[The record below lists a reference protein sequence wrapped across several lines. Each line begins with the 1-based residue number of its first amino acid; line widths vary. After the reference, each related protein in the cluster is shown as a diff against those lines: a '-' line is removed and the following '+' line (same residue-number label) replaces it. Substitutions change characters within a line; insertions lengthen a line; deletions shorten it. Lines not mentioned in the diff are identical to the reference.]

1 VIRRD
6 SEVSRAAGI
15 DHARMASRPQRIVV
29 GFDGTEGAR
38 RALDAAAELMGYG
51 STMTVVRVRRD
62 GPDDGRDPLDTAR
75 DLLIERLI
83 TARYE
88 QRVGD
93 PADEIVGVARDID
106 ADVIV
111 VGRRGLKDRNGAGP
125 GSVSADVVRRAG
137 CDVLVVG
144 G

>member
-1 VIRRD
+1 MTVQ
-6 SEVSRAAGI
+6 
-15 DHARMASRPQRIVV
+15 PKRIVV
-29 GFDGTEGAR
+29 GFDGSEGSR
-38 RALDAAAELMGYG
+38 RALDAASQLMGYG
-51 STMTVVRVRRD
+51 SAITVVRVL
-62 GPDDGRDPLDTAR
+62 DDAAHDQPDPLEVAR
-75 DLLIERLI
+75 EVLIQRLI

-93 PADEIVGVARDID
+93 PADEIVGVARDLD

-111 VGRRGLKDRNGAGP
+111 VGRRGPRERNGAGP
-125 GSVSADVVRRAG
+125 GSVSADVVRRAA

>member
-1 VIRRD
+1 M
-6 SEVSRAAGI
+6 AAQ
-15 DHARMASRPQRIVV
+15 PKRIVV

-38 RALDAAAELMGYG
+38 RALDAASQLMGYG
-51 STMTVVRVRRD
+51 STLTVVRVRRE
-62 GPDDGRDPLDTAR
+62 GPSDDERDPLDAAR

-88 QRVGD
+88 QRIGD
-93 PADEIVGVARDID
+93 PADEIVGVARDLD

-111 VGRRGLKDRNGAGP
+111 VGRRGPRERNGMGP

>member
-1 VIRRD
+1 
-6 SEVSRAAGI
+6 
-15 DHARMASRPQRIVV
+15 
-29 GFDGTEGAR
+29 
-38 RALDAAAELMGYG
+38 
-51 STMTVVRVRRD
+51 
-62 GPDDGRDPLDTAR
+62 
-75 DLLIERLI
+75 
-83 TARYE
+83 
-88 QRVGD
+88 
-93 PADEIVGVARDID
+93 VARDID

>member
-1 VIRRD
+1 MHHM
-6 SEVSRAAGI
+6 AAQ
-15 DHARMASRPQRIVV
+15 PKRIVV

-38 RALDAAAELMGYG
+38 RALDAASELMGYG
-51 STMTVVRVRRD
+51 STMTVVRVRTEGAHD
-62 GPDDGRDPLDTAR
+62 ERDPLDAAR
-75 DLLIERLI
+75 DHLIERLI

-93 PADEIVGVARDID
+93 PAHEIVGVARDLD

-111 VGRRGLKDRNGAGP
+111 VGRRGPRERNGAGQ

>member
-15 DHARMASRPQRIVV
+15 DHARMAARPHRIVV
-29 GFDGTEGAR
+29 GFDGTEGAH

-62 GPDDGRDPLDTAR
+62 GPDDERDPLDTAR

-88 QRVGD
+88 QRIGD

-111 VGRRGLKDRNGAGP
+111 VGRRGPKDRNGAGP
-125 GSVSADVVRRAG
+125 GSVSADVVRRAS

>member
-1 VIRRD
+1 MR
-6 SEVSRAAGI
+6 
-15 DHARMASRPQRIVV
+15 RMAAQPKRIVV

-38 RALDAAAELMGYG
+38 RALNAAAQLMGYG
-51 STMTVVRVRRD
+51 STMTVVRVRGEGAHD
-62 GPDDGRDPLDTAR
+62 EPDPLEAAR
-75 DLLIERLI
+75 DLLIERLVS
-83 TARYE
+83 ARYE
-88 QRVGD
+88 GRVGD
-93 PADEIVGVARDID
+93 AADEIVAVARDLE

-111 VGRRGLKDRNGAGP
+111 VGRRGPRERNGAGP